1 MERINLENSRFF
13 LSRESR
19 SSHGDAGLIL
29 APLLAPSSRVETFR
43 DACPVFTSLYFRVDR
58 SLVVIPGTRGRDLHG
73 KREIYIASL
82 WFEYTR
88 VCTLCKKKK
97 RKKKR
102 HIRDIRELFVRVAR
116 TRCAWWQGS
125 KKGWNSLNPGLK
137 LVRKVRGWLRMVQY
151 ASQGWKFSEYWE
163 FREFWTRRNED
174 DNYIWWNV
182 CRVCD
187 ERKKRGEERRESSK
201 RNEAN

>member
-19 SSHGDAGLIL
+19 SSRGDAGLIL

-82 WFEYTR
+82 
-88 VCTLCKKKK
+88 
-97 RKKKR
+97 
-102 HIRDIRELFVRVAR
+102 
-116 TRCAWWQGS
+116 
-125 KKGWNSLNPGLK
+125 
-137 LVRKVRGWLRMVQY
+137 
-151 ASQGWKFSEYWE
+151 
-163 FREFWTRRNED
+163 
-174 DNYIWWNV
+174 
-182 CRVCD
+182 
-187 ERKKRGEERRESSK
+187 
-201 RNEAN
+201 